1 MTLDELRAFI
11 NRRLVEGATGP
22 DTMPGVFPIQDQKF
36 DGIGVAHL
44 PRGEAN
50 DSYTATLGPGI
61 CIVDDREPGRL
72 GPISFDPL
80 RMSMLLRIA
89 TFVAIDSAELS
100 DEIYNELLDKVAAG
114 ATVLAVQTTEE
125 RHSSWRMYVGMHW
138 HGTDILEIVPVRD
151 NPSKKFGTS
160 VTRFERKI

>member
-36 DGIGVAHL
+36 HGIGVAHL

-80 RMSMLLRIA
+80 RLSML
-89 TFVAIDSAELS
+89 

-151 NPSKKFGTS
+151 NPSKTFETS
-160 VTRFERKI
+160 